1 MNHANR
7 NEHLRLP
14 DAAAPAAARAPSRR
28 LADYY
33 ELIKPRMN
41 LLVLGTTAVGYYMA
55 ARGPTDWARVMHT
68 LLGTALL
75 AAGAAVLNQQVERR
89 HDANMRRTARRP
101 IAAGRIGANE
111 ALLLGAILAIVGLAE
126 LMLRVNA
133 ITAALGAATFF
144 TYVFIYTPLK
154 RITTLCTIVGAIPG
168 ALPTVMGWT
177 AVNGDLP
184 PDVLAAL
191 LPQAVALFGIL
202 FFWQLPHF
210 LAIAILYKDD
220 YAQAGFKML
229 PVIDKDLRAT
239 GLQIV
244 VWSLALVP
252 VTLLPSVL
260 PGGLRMTGML
270 YFFAALLL
278 GIAFTAFGV
287 ICAIKRG
294 RPEAR
299 QLFFF
304 SIAYLPLLTI
314 CMVIDKVAVRLR
326 DCLIGSALAS
336 RISPIELRST
346 ILVASSALARACD
359 NRVRRPPARENRASR
374 AHHRPGDVLPDAAQL
389 PRLAGIAAIRTC
401 MRLHP
406 DGLPDEAVVIAADG
420 AMANVFVYLKDATR
434 SDGSAREPALLDQVG
449 CQYVPH
455 VVGVQIY
462 QPLRVKNSDP
472 VFHNVHVLAS
482 KNPAQ
487 QSSHRCSRASRP
499 CILALPN
506 SFARAATCIHG

>member
-1 MNHANR
+1 MQTATNIDD
-7 NEHLRLP
+7 LP
-14 DAAAPAAARAPSRR
+14 DSAAPAHSAPIRR

-33 ELIKPRMN
+33 QLIKPRMN

-55 ARGPTDWARVMHT
+55 ARGPTDWARVVHT

-101 IAAGRIGANE
+101 IAAGRVGSTE
-111 ALLLGAILAIVGLAE
+111 ALLLASILAITGLAE

-144 TYVFIYTPLK
+144 SYVFIYTPLK
-154 RITTLCTIVGAIPG
+154 RVTTLCTIVGAVPG
-168 ALPTVMGWT
+168 ALPSVMGWT

-239 GLQIV
+239 GLQII

-260 PGGLRMTGML
+260 PAGLRMTGAK
-270 YFFAALLL
+270 YFVVAIVL

-287 ICAIKRG
+287 NCAIKRG
-294 RPEAR
+294 RGQAR
-299 QLFFF
+299 MLFFF
-304 SIAYLPLLTI
+304 SILYLPLLTI
-314 CMVIDKVAVRLR
+314 CMVIDKVA
-326 DCLIGSALAS
+326 S
-336 RISPIELRST
+336 
-346 ILVASSALARACD
+346 
-359 NRVRRPPARENRASR
+359 
-374 AHHRPGDVLPDAAQL
+374 
-389 PRLAGIAAIRTC
+389 
-401 MRLHP
+401 
-406 DGLPDEAVVIAADG
+406 
-420 AMANVFVYLKDATR
+420 
-434 SDGSAREPALLDQVG
+434 
-449 CQYVPH
+449 
-455 VVGVQIY
+455 
-462 QPLRVKNSDP
+462 
-472 VFHNVHVLAS
+472 
-482 KNPAQ
+482 
-487 QSSHRCSRASRP
+487 
-499 CILALPN
+499 
-506 SFARAATCIHG
+506 